1 VGRKQLKTAPYKF
14 TTLAINFGEKNGT
27 QFFDLPGLLG
37 REKLNKVEKRSMAAL
52 KNLNAK
58 IIFIF
63 DPTQKIAPQKKLLEK
78 VKEINPNITI
88 LYSKED
94 IANEEEKERI
104 ESLKKEYN
112 AKSTFEFVEEFT
124 SKPS

>member
-1 VGRKQLKTAPYKF
+1 
-14 TTLAINFGEKNGT
+14 
-27 QFFDLPGLLG
+27 
-37 REKLNKVEKRSMAAL
+37 MAAL